1 MSKVMKNRSFPPPA
15 EKELEE
21 GPEITWTVI
30 IYNMV
35 ISEDDLK
42 EKPKSFFYLP
52 AKAGRFRRP
61 KHKTNNAIPFV

>member
-1 MSKVMKNRSFPPPA
+1 MSHGSPKD
-15 EKELEE
+15 
-21 GPEITWTVI
+21 EITWTVI
-30 IYNMV
+30 INKMI

-42 EKPKSFFYLP
+42 EKPKSFFYLS

>member
-1 MSKVMKNRSFPPPA
+1 MISEVWPPSPQEREKRERLKV
-15 EKELEE
+15 
-21 GPEITWTVI
+21 EITWTVI
-30 IYNMV
+30 INKMI

-61 KHKTNNAIPFV
+61 KPKTNNAIPFV

>member
-1 MSKVMKNRSFPPPA
+1 M
-15 EKELEE
+15 
-21 GPEITWTVI
+21 I
-30 IYNMV
+30 

-61 KHKTNNAIPFV
+61 KPKTNNAIPFV